1 MTAER
6 SVRVRWEG
14 RDKVFEGV
22 TGDASPIL
30 LDGDSKE
37 GPSPTEALLM
47 SLAACMA
54 IDINVI
60 LEKSRVPV
68 DDLVVKVSGP
78 RAPDPPR
85 RFLSL
90 RIEVELAGPRE
101 EDQSKLE
108 RAAQLSRDKYCS
120 VFHTLRPDLPVD
132 LSVVRL

>member
-1 MTAER
+1 MSAER
-6 SVRVRWEG
+6 SVRVQWTG
-14 RDKVFEGV
+14 REKVFEGR

-30 LDGDSKE
+30 LDGDSGE

-68 DDLVVKVSGP
+68 DDLVVSVSGL
-78 RAPDPPR
+78 RAPDPPK
-85 RFLSL
+85 RFLTIHIG
-90 RIEVELAGPRE
+90 IEVAGPAE
-101 EDQSKLE
+101 TDQAKLE

-120 VFHTLRPDLPVD
+120 VFHTLRPDLEVD
-132 LSVVRL
+132 LSVTRG

>member
-1 MTAER
+1 MSAER
-6 SVRVRWEG
+6 SVRIRWTG
-14 RDKVFEGV
+14 RDKVFEGRCG
-22 TGDASPIL
+22 TASPIL
-30 LDGDSKE
+30 LDGDSVE

-68 DDLVVKVSGP
+68 EDLVVDVSGI
-78 RAPDPPR
+78 RAPEPPR

-90 RIEVELAGPRE
+90 RIGVEVTGAAERDLP
-101 EDQSKLE
+101 KLE

-120 VFHTLRPDLPVD
+120 VFHTLRSDLDVEI
-132 LSVVRL
+132 SVARA